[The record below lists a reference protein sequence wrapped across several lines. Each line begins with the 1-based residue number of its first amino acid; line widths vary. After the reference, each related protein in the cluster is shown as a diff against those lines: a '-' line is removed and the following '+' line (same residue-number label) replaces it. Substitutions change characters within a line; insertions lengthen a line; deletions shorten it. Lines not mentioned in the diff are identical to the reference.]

1 MEVSAKKIALFDA
14 VIALIED
21 GVDINTL
28 KVSDITNRAG
38 IGKGTAYEYF
48 RSKEEII
55 IQALFYDVGQR
66 IEKIRRL
73 LRQYTNTKDRIH
85 AVFQWIETDARQKSS
100 FTQLFRMANG
110 SFEFSN
116 SLKEEMARQ
125 EGYCKE
131 INDILTAFVEAGV
144 AEGVFRREISPV
156 LQRTALLSQIMSFMI
171 YFHQEDIS
179 EAVTVEEMKDFL
191 YENIMRML
199 G

>member
-1 MEVSAKKIALFDA
+1 MEVADKKVALFEA

-21 GVDINTL
+21 GVDINSL

-55 IQALFYDVGQR
+55 IQALFYDVGRR

-73 LRQYTNTKDRIH
+73 LRQNMNTRDRICTI
-85 AVFQWIETDARQKSS
+85 FQWMETDARQKSS
-100 FTQLFRMANG
+100 FTQLFQMATG

-116 SLKEEMARQ
+116 SLKEKMDSQ
-125 EGYCKE
+125 EGYCRE
-131 INDILTAFVEAGV
+131 INEILMAFVEAGV
-144 AEGVFRREISPV
+144 KEGVFRPELAPA
-156 LQRTALLSQIMSFMI
+156 LQRTALVSQFMSFVL
-171 YFHQEDIS
+171 YFHQEEIS
-179 EAVTVEEMKDFL
+179 ESVSVEQMKEFL
-191 YENIMRML
+191 YGNIMKML